1 MPEKR
6 DLAKDLE
13 TIMGAVTE
21 NLGRLRVT
29 WVCDHDVISI
39 VTEEADK
46 PPAFGKWKWIA
57 DFGER
62 KDAEAFAAA
71 YESAPAAIRRA
82 LAAEAEVERLKTA
95 LEFYAGTGQYQY
107 GQWAGACNG
116 DGGAKARAA
125 LKGGDPT

>member
-71 YESAPAAIRRA
+71 YESAPTAIRRA
-82 LAAEAEVERLKTA
+82 QAAEAEVVRLKRVLTEIGEYWNGQENHKAMVDALDHITA
-95 LEFYAGTGQYQY
+95 ICSAEES
-107 GQWAGACNG
+107 W
-116 DGGAKARAA
+116 R
-125 LKGGDPT
+125 